1 MRVAAGIWA
10 KGGSG
15 GCCLECCLEGC
26 LEGFG
31 VDEFRIEVYA
41 YGPLYGIER
50 NFNFPKIILILQA
63 LEYPKCQIGFHIQQ
77 TAFTIVKIDSQNKI
91 FTE

>member
-1 MRVAAGIWA
+1 
-10 KGGSG
+10 
-15 GCCLECCLEGC
+15 
-26 LEGFG
+26 
-31 VDEFRIEVYA
+31 
-41 YGPLYGIER
+41 
-50 NFNFPKIILILQA
+50 LQA